1 MQTPEQTAALA
12 PGCGPAWRAVHGM
25 SSGQEGCVRSPAVWV
40 QLLCE
45 AGGDPGGGS
54 CHGGNSEPFP
64 WPRRKLQM
72 LLIEPSPPPSS
83 SLWESVVGQ
92 VPK

>member
-1 MQTPEQTAALA
+1 MACPL
-12 PGCGPAWRAVHGM
+12 GRRAVLGAQLSG
-25 SSGQEGCVRSPAVWV
+25 SSSSVRQE
-40 QLLCE
+40 
-45 AGGDPGGGS
+45 GDPGGGS

-83 SLWESVVGQ
+83 SLWESAVGQ